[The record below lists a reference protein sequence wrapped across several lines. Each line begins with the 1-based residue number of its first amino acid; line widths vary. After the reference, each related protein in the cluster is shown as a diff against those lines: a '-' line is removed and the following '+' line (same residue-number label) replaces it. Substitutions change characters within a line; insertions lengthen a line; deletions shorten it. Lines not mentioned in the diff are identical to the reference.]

1 MKLWATGVGCLL
13 VAACA
18 GAADQPFMSLQ
29 WGAVSNSPAEAGQ
42 LLDALGRYPSCFDAV
57 RFYGAKPSADVE
69 AALKKLGVAAATG
82 ERAPALTYACGRSEP
97 RAMIGSA
104 FLFAGSADLS
114 VARVGT
120 GRQCASG
127 KSAQALCVESM
138 LYLAFGASG
147 LEYGLM
153 GYAHEP
159 SAWYAN
165 TYLSELTVWHPYY
178 QSYTRYNAE
187 TKPGGFL
194 PFCGKNG
201 KPDLA
206 GTLRAAEALATT
218 GLPLCPGS
226 PWSVGYILTAESVD
240 SMTEVDIQ
248 RVLSGGS
255 LLDGG
260 AVAKLQAR
268 GYGAAMKMTAQP
280 RDPEIREAFTD
291 DELNRDHVNYVWQP
305 EAAKSE
311 TFALFPSNEAARVI
325 GRYQRADGTAA
336 EAASVLTETASGG
349 RIAAFGFAGFGAE
362 VSAARRRQLLLA
374 ADWVAMG
381 RLPVFVETV
390 SQLVAVPRVA
400 LAGDLKSVTLLN
412 AAIDRQP
419 PVTLRLRGCKAG
431 LETVEWLVP
440 KEKPVALA
448 VRWENKDALVVL
460 PEMAPWQ
467 IGWLRLD

>member
-1 MKLWATGVGCLL
+1 MNYWAAGFCGL
-13 VAACA
+13 VAALCA
-18 GAADQPFMSLQ
+18 GAAEQPFLSLQ
-29 WGAVSNSPAEAGQ
+29 WGAVANSPAEPGQ

-57 RFYGAKPSADVE
+57 RFYGAAPDAATA
-69 AALKKLGVAAATG
+69 AALKKMGVAALTG
-82 ERAPALTYACGRSEP
+82 ERAPSPLYACGDRAP
-97 RAMIGSA
+97 RAMVGSA
-104 FLFAGSADLS
+104 YVFAGLADLA
-114 VARVGT
+114 VAQVGA

-127 KSAQALCVESM
+127 KSALALCVESM

-159 SAWYAN
+159 AVWSAN
-165 TYLSELTVWHPYY
+165 TYLSELTVWRPFY
-178 QSYTRYNAE
+178 QGYVRFNAD

-206 GTLRAAEALATT
+206 GTLRSADALATT
-218 GLPLCPGS
+218 GLPFCPGS
-226 PWSVGYILTAESVD
+226 PWPVGYVLTAESVD
-240 SMTEVDIQ
+240 GMTEVDVQ

-260 AVAKLQAR
+260 AVARLQAR
-268 GYGAAMKMTAQP
+268 GFGSALRLTAQP
-280 RDPEIREAFTD
+280 RDPQVREVFTD
-291 DELNRDHVNYVWQP
+291 DELNRDRVNYVWQP
-305 EAAKSE
+305 EASKGD

-325 GRYQRADGTAA
+325 GRYQGLDGATG

-349 RIAAFGFAGFGAE
+349 RVAAFGFAGFSAD

-412 AAIDRQP
+412 ASIDQQP

-460 PEMAPWQ
+460 PVIGPWQ
-467 IGWLRLD
+467 VGWLRLD